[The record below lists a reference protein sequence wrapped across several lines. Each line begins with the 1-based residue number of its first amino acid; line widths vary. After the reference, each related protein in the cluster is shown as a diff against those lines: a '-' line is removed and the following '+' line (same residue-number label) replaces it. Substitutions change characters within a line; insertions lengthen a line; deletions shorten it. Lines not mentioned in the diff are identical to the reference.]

1 MRKVIAPIAIAVCA
15 ALAVAGCAG
24 DGGQVGPGSGRSGQA
39 GDSADSQPEAGSAA
53 ATAPEPA
60 ADATGLPET
69 PVATEPQNPA
79 VQFWEGS
86 TAVDRNL
93 IVPVAD
99 LAFLQETEQELVRRC
114 MERQGFLYTP
124 ADFERFPVSGPLDE
138 INLFWL
144 QSLEQAEQW
153 GYGGQSAFRNEDAPG
168 GTQSFTDP
176 NAEYFAQLSQQELDA
191 WDEALKGTRD
201 AGSELTEAEAR
212 LIEEAH
218 MRGEYVEMP
227 INTDGCFATTE
238 AAIYGD
244 LSRLNRLSFTIRGI
258 RSDAKARVK
267 AASAF
272 VEAVAAWQAC
282 MQQQGYDFDDP
293 WDAHDAVGAAYRYV
307 PPYEPPTPEEAT
319 TLEEAMAIEAEIATA
334 DGRCAEDTGLF
345 DVAENELARAVRD
358 VMAEREGEIL
368 GYREMIATAVD
379 NAKALLASS

>member
-1 MRKVIAPIAIAVCA
+1 MRKTITPIAIAVCA

-212 LIEEAH
+212 LIEEAY

-227 INTDGCFATTE
+227 IDTDGCFATTE

-244 LSRLNRLSFTIRGI
+244 LSRLNRLSFAIRGI
-258 RSDAKARVK
+258 RSDARARVK
-267 AASAF
+267 AAAAF
-272 VEAVAAWQAC
+272 VEGVDAWQAC
-282 MQQQGYDFDDP
+282 MQQLGYDFGDP
-293 WDAHDAVGAAYRYV
+293 WDARAAVGDAYFQI
-307 PPYEPPTPEEAT
+307 PPYGEL
-319 TLEEAMAIEAEIATA
+319 TLEEAMAVETEIATA
-334 DGRCAEDTGLF
+334 DGRCAEEGGLF
-345 DVAENELARAVRD
+345 DAVETELARAVQE

-368 GYREMIATAVD
+368 GYREVIATAVE
-379 NAKALLASS
+379 NAKALLASG